1 MPDFT
6 ALGIVPRCRQWGFP
20 LTAGREG
27 GRRVEG
33 CDVTSISRSIR
44 RDAVSGASAHGG
56 DRGKFYMGK
65 IIDSGDRY
73 VCITC
78 TYARARTR
86 AHTCSRWQPPARL
99 GMLRP
104 RSDVAYVADTYM
116 RARARVEVRGCAP
129 RACTNSRSRNR

>member
-1 MPDFT
+1 
-6 ALGIVPRCRQWGFP
+6 
-20 LTAGREG
+20 
-27 GRRVEG
+27 VEG

-78 TYARARTR
+78 TYARARAR
-86 AHTCSRWQPPARL
+86 TCSRCQPPARL

-104 RSDVAYVADTYM
+104 RSDLACVDRYV
-116 RARARVEVRGCAP
+116 RARACRG
-129 RACTNSRSRNR
+129 